1 MNKPQRT
8 QMRAREKAGSLSATF
23 KAYHMLQGIAEAHT
37 LDSQQTAGFTGVCVW

>member
-1 MNKPQRT
+1 MNKPQTT

-23 KAYHMLQGIAEAHT
+23 KASHMLQGMADART